1 MRKSIQFNVNTKVWI
16 RIFNLNSRIKKP
28 DDALFDVPKHLI
40 ANHSK
45 HKSEETLSEQMLSGI
60 PEVDLGVEERMRNI
74 EDTDRAKQRVLLSQS
89 DTKHKSQQNQHQQTA
104 VNFVQHKRFDDT
116 LINQDRAPKHKH
128 KAHAPKPE
136 TPAPVV
142 GDTDKHE
149 LLQKSK
155 KKSFFFLS
163 A

>member
-1 MRKSIQFNVNTKVWI
+1 
-16 RIFNLNSRIKKP
+16 
-28 DDALFDVPKHLI
+28 LI